1 MAGLGT
7 IITAFQRTTID
18 SPTSNTSSGT
28 MSTSMSHSTSHS
40 THSRTNSASSHSHYG
55 NGSLHW
61 EGSKHG
67 SVDTLNISIPD
78 EFEFAERYSRLVELE
93 KIPWNEQLVG
103 RVLRNSEKVCQLVD
117 RIPQSVV
124 QRLSFLMQRP
134 FIRVVREVKRL
145 STDYAKCTK
154 HEIQTA
160 VKLVMAPSLAD
171 ACMNA
176 AVKALS
182 LYQMSSEQMR
192 RGKTARAGLTFP
204 IGRFFRWLAEA
215 RISSRVED
223 HAALYLAASMEALAS
238 ELFFRACAPYFEKTD
253 GELTQAV
260 LDYGIAN
267 EAELWGMLQPYEH
280 LICGRNSS
288 GGFSFDLD
296 FCKIVCS
303 FFVVFT
309 MCMFVYVCV

>member
-7 IITAFQRTTID
+7 VTTAFQRTSID
-18 SPTSNTSSGT
+18 SPTSNTSSAT
-28 MSTSMSHSTSHS
+28 MSTSMSHS

-55 NGSLHW
+55 NGTLDW
-61 EGSKHG
+61 DGSKHG

-78 EFEFAERYSRLVELE
+78 EFDVAERYSRLVELQ
-93 KIPWNEQLVG
+93 KVPWNEQLIG

-134 FIRVVREVKRL
+134 FVRVVREVKRL
-145 STDYAKCTK
+145 SIVYAKCTK

-160 VKLVMAPSLAD
+160 VKLVMSPSLAD

-192 RGKTARAGLTFP
+192 RGKTARAGLTFR
-204 IGRFFRWLAEA
+204 IGRFFRWLVEA
-215 RISSRVED
+215 RISSRVDD
-223 HAALYLAASMEALAS
+223 HAALYLAASMEALTS

-288 GGFSFDLD
+288 DMKNRQHNPSPAKKFQAAVGELAGE
-296 FCKIVCS
+296 
-303 FFVVFT
+303 
-309 MCMFVYVCV
+309 